1 VNFDS
6 LNSLDGNKSVR
17 RMPVVE
23 IVAKKAL
30 QNNPNLDLE
39 VVDLIV
45 LLWLFANPYDSK
57 RRQLSSM
64 RTVLKMCETLQ
75 TPGKGIDLTEPEL
88 TQIVLASLQKL
99 RERKLVYVRAAGI
112 HYIKA
117 TMTEKGIDL
126 VKTSINTPVLRR
138 ITAEFG
144 DNP

>member
-1 VNFDS
+1 
-6 LNSLDGNKSVR
+6 
-17 RMPVVE
+17 MPVVE

-30 QNNPNLDLE
+30 QNNPDLDLE

-45 LLWLFANPYDSK
+45 LLWLFSNPYDSK

-64 RTVLKMCETLQ
+64 RNVLKMCETFQ
-75 TPGKGIDLTEPEL
+75 TPGKGIDLTESDL

-99 RERKLVYVRAAGI
+99 QGRSLVYVRSAGI
-112 HYIKA
+112 HYVKA

-126 VKTSINTPVLRR
+126 VKNSINTPVLRR

>member
-1 VNFDS
+1 
-6 LNSLDGNKSVR
+6 
-17 RMPVVE
+17 MPVVE

-30 QNNPNLDLE
+30 QNNPDLDLE

-45 LLWLFANPYDSK
+45 LLWLFSNPYDSK

-64 RTVLKMCETLQ
+64 RNVLKMCETFQ
-75 TPGKGIDLTEPEL
+75 TPGKGIDITESDL

-99 RERKLVYVRAAGI
+99 QGRSLVYVRSAGI
-112 HYIKA
+112 HYVKA

-126 VKTSINTPVLRR
+126 VKNSINTPVLRR

>member
-1 VNFDS
+1 
-6 LNSLDGNKSVR
+6 
-17 RMPVVE
+17 MPVVE

-30 QNNPNLDLE
+30 QNNPDLDLE

-45 LLWLFANPYDSK
+45 LLWLFSNPYDSK

-75 TPGKGIDLTEPEL
+75 TPGKGIDLTESEL
-88 TQIVLASLQKL
+88 THIVLASLQKL
-99 RERKLVYVRAAGI
+99 RARNLVYVRSAGI

-126 VKTSINTPVLRR
+126 VKSSINTPVLRR
-138 ITAEFG
+138 VTAEFG

>member
-1 VNFDS
+1 
-6 LNSLDGNKSVR
+6 
-17 RMPVVE
+17 MPVVE
-23 IVAKKAL
+23 IVAKKVL

-45 LLWLFANPYDSK
+45 LLWLFSNPYDSK

-64 RTVLKMCETLQ
+64 RTVLKMCETFQ
-75 TPGKGIDLTEPEL
+75 TPGKGIVLTDSEL

-99 RERKLVYVRAAGI
+99 KTRDLVYVRSAGI

-117 TMTEKGIDL
+117 TMTEKGINL
-126 VKTSINTPVLRR
+126 VKSSINTPALRR
-138 ITAEFG
+138 VTAEFG

>member
-1 VNFDS
+1 
-6 LNSLDGNKSVR
+6 
-17 RMPVVE
+17 MPVVE

-30 QNNPNLDLE
+30 QNNPDLDLE

-45 LLWLFANPYDSK
+45 LLWLFSNPYDSK

-64 RTVLKMCETLQ
+64 RNVLKMCESLQ
-75 TPGKGIDLTEPEL
+75 TPGKGIDLAESEL

-99 RERKLVYVRAAGI
+99 RERKLVYVRSAGI

-126 VKTSINTPVLRR
+126 VKSSINTPVLRR